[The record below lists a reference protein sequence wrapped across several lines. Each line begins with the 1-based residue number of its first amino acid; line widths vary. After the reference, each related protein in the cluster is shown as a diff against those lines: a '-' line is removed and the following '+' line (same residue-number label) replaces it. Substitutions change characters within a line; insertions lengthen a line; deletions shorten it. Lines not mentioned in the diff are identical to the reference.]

1 MLDFEE
7 LSKYYTDFIVV
18 NSNPYKLITKQVY
31 KKNGEIEFI
40 TNEELIHLEEINPKD
55 LVLKSHEV
63 EEIDY
68 YPKSFFKRIFWK
80 KNKIE
85 LVFDNPDEYFIFVS
99 EKTKQIINTNCTI
112 YNLEDDNKII
122 LGQRGK
128 LVYQISDDK
137 IYSYTDCRSI
147 EYSVI

>member
-55 LVLKSHEV
+55 LVLKSQEV

-85 LVFDNPDEYFIFVS
+85 LVFDNPDEHFIFVS

-112 YNLEDDNKII
+112 YNLKDDNKII

-128 LVYQISDDK
+128 LVYHISDDK

>member
-55 LVLKSHEV
+55 LVLKSQEV

-85 LVFDNPDEYFIFVS
+85 LVFDNPDEHFIFVS

-112 YNLEDDNKII
+112 YNLKDDNKII

-128 LVYQISDDK
+128 LVYHISDDK

-147 EYSVI
+147 EYSII